1 MDALVPDF
9 ERRKA
14 KVVPVYETLKTVYGE
29 LDWHSTDPMDEL
41 ISCIL
46 SQSTSDINRD
56 RGFDALKA
64 AYPSWGAVAAAPIEE
79 LTDVIRPAG
88 LANQKAPRI
97 QAILRRIADERGAY
111 NIDHLRDLPLDD
123 ARDWL
128 TSFGGIGPKT
138 AAIVLCFA
146 FGRESFPVDTHVH
159 RVGQRIGFLP
169 EGISADRAHPV
180 MESLFPVEWHYSG
193 HIYIIRHG
201 RETCTARVAH
211 CDRCPIT
218 AYCDFFARVS
228 AAASGDPEPG
238 GPKPKA
244 RTRKPLP
251 RTPKDT
257 A

>member
-1 MDALVPDF
+1 MNTIVPDY

-14 KVVPVYETLKTVYGE
+14 KVVPVYETLRAVHGE
-29 LDWHSTDPMDEL
+29 LEWEGTDPMDEL
-41 ISCIL
+41 VSCIL

-64 AYPSWGAVAAAPIEE
+64 AYPSWGAVASAPTEE
-79 LTDVIRPAG
+79 LINVIRPAG

-97 QAILRRIADERGAY
+97 QAILQRIAEERGAY
-111 NIDHLRDLPLDD
+111 NIDFLRDVPLDE

-128 TSFGGIGPKT
+128 TSFAGIGPKT

-169 EGISADRAHPV
+169 EGISADKAHPI
-180 MESLFPVEWHYSG
+180 METLFPVEWHYSG

-201 RETCTARVAH
+201 RTICTARVAH

-218 AYCDFFARVS
+218 AYCDFFARIAS
-228 AAASGDPEPG
+228 AAEE
-238 GPKPKA
+238 KP
-244 RTRKPLP
+244 
-251 RTPKDT
+251 
-257 A
+257 